1 MLPFQ
6 LFFFLNFTLFY
17 FTILYWFCHTSTW
30 IRHGCTWVPDPELPS
45 HFPPHTIPLGHPR
58 APAPRIL
65 YPASNLDWRFISYMI
80 LYMFQCHYPK
90 SSHPLPLPQSPKDCS
105 IHLCLLFIKRT
116 EAEAE
121 APIFW
126 LLDAKNWLIGKDR
139 DAGKDWRQEKG
150 MTGWDGWM
158 DPTRWTWVWVDS
170 GSWWWT
176 GRPGILQFM
185 GSQRVRQYWA
195 TELNWT

>member
-1 MLPFQ
+1 
-6 LFFFLNFTLFY
+6 
-17 FTILYWFCHTSTW
+17 
-30 IRHGCTWVPDPELPS
+30 
-45 HFPPHTIPLGHPR
+45 
-58 APAPRIL
+58 
-65 YPASNLDWRFISYMI
+65 
-80 LYMFQCHYPK
+80 MFQCHSPK

-150 MTGWDGWM
+150 MTGWEGWM
-158 DPTRWTWVWVDS
+158 ASLTRRTWVWASS

-176 GRPGILQFM
+176 GKPGVLHSIH
-185 GSQRVRQYWA
+185 GGRKESDT
-195 TELNWT
+195 TEHQNHNTIQLSSDTASGNNTPDSIGEELSPTGFPPHFLC